1 MSAEILPCR
10 ILLARKPN
18 TNSSE
23 SMTLD
28 LPEPLG
34 PTTDENE
41 A

>member
-10 ILLARKPN
+10 ILLARKPK
-18 TNSSE
+18 TNKRE
-23 SMTLD
+23 SMTFD

-41 A
+41 L